1 MEKINVN
8 FSELN
13 NGYEI
18 FWILLSI
25 FDLPIEHQKNVIGIG
40 FFIPQTNIP
49 NLYVFRCCL
58 YAYYDSWISYFDFL
72 TLDEECLVYSED
84 LSLFLDAIHQI
95 DVKDC
100 IKKNDITNEKWKL
113 LRKLGLKLLELS
125 NLPKLTTEELI
136 PYENLIRIFINEN
149 GDIQL
154 D

>member
-1 MEKINVN
+1 M
-8 FSELN
+8 
-13 NGYEI
+13 
-18 FWILLSI
+18 
-25 FDLPIEHQKNVIGIG
+25 
-40 FFIPQTNIP
+40 
-49 NLYVFRCCL
+49 
-58 YAYYDSWISYFDFL
+58 